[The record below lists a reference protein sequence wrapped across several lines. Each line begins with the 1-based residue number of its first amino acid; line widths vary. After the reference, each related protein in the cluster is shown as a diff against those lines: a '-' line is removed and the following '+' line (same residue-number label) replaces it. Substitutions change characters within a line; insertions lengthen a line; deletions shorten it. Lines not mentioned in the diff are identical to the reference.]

1 MARKWNIV
9 IDQSNANNDVGNE
22 ITCNTEVLKSN
33 ICHYNDA
40 YILVW
45 RDITIIGHRV
55 TQVVFQ
61 SCAPFTK
68 CITKID
74 RTTKYDT
81 KDLIMPKYNL
91 LECSSNYSDTT
102 GSLWFYS
109 KDEATNFNAEIRNN
123 SAFKSVQHKAK
134 LLEDIIA
141 NGNNGILENEAI
153 AVPLKYLSTVW
164 KSLEMSLINFKVE
177 LKLKWKKYCVL
188 SATGVDNASANSN
201 DFIFTIKDKKLYV
214 PVVTLSA
221 KENQKLLKFPSKG
234 FERSE
239 Y

>member
-1 MARKWNIV
+1 MTRKWNIV

-22 ITCNTEVLKSN
+22 IIYNTEVLKSN

-55 TQVVFQ
+55 TQVAFQ

-74 RTTKYDT
+74 RTTIYDT
-81 KDLIMPKYNL
+81 KDLDLIMPKYNL

-109 KDEATNFNAEIRNN
+109 KDEATNFNAGIGNN
-123 SAFKSVQHKAK
+123 SAFKSFEHKAK

-141 NGNNGILENEAI
+141 IME
-153 AVPLKYLSTVW
+153 W
-164 KSLEMSLINFKVE
+164 
-177 LKLKWKKYCVL
+177 
-188 SATGVDNASANSN
+188 
-201 DFIFTIKDKKLYV
+201 
-214 PVVTLSA
+214 
-221 KENQKLLKFPSKG
+221 Q
-234 FERSE
+234 
-239 Y
+239 